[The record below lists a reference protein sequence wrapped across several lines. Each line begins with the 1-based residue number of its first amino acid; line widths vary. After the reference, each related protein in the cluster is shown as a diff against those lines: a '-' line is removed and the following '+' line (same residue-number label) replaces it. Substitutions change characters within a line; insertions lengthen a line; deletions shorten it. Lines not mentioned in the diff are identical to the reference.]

1 MIEILYGL
9 LFLVLAIPILIFG
22 IYGIIIL
29 YYGKLKRSEENV
41 EQSTENKSEPLVSVV
56 IATHNE
62 EKIISKKIENILSS
76 NYPIDK
82 IEIVLVDDSND
93 STPQIIDECSKKY
106 SNIQLIRFNERM
118 GYSPSMVAGVKA
130 AKGQIIVLND
140 AGSFL
145 DVQAIRNSVARLE
158 DPEVGVVTG
167 KDMIL
172 NINESVGK
180 SESIYLR
187 ILDFLRTAET
197 NLDSTFI
204 IKGEATAVR
213 KDLIKDLE
221 ICGETFDTT
230 VGLFVRQQG
239 YKVVYDP
246 TVKFYEY
253 APSTNSDLIKQKTN
267 RGANWIKVLWRYR
280 HVMFK
285 RKYGKYGSIILPMDF
300 GMIAVAPVMIMIAFT
315 LLVVLTFFNPSFFAF
330 IWAGLGFI
338 FLLFLV
344 FSRNLILTF
353 VRFEYSLIKAF
364 YQVIFTKRNHDRL
377 DKVDSTRRC

>member
-1 MIEILYGL
+1 M
-9 LFLVLAIPILIFG
+9 
-22 IYGIIIL
+22 
-29 YYGKLKRSEENV
+29 ENRL
-41 EQSTENKSEPLVSVV
+41 EPLVSVV

-62 EKIISKKIENILSS
+62 EKIISKKIENILAS
-76 NYPIDK
+76 NYPLDK
-82 IEIVLVDDSND
+82 IEIIFVDDSND
-93 STPQIIDECSKKY
+93 STPQIIEECSKKY
-106 SNIQLIRFNERM
+106 SNVRLIRFNERM
-118 GYSPSMVAGVKA
+118 GYSPSMIAGCKA
-130 AKGQIIVLND
+130 AIGEIIVLND

-145 DVQAIRNSVARLE
+145 DDQAIRNSVAHLE

-167 KDMIL
+167 KDVIL
-172 NINESVGK
+172 NTNESVGK
-180 SESIYLR
+180 SESLYLK
-187 ILDFLRTAET
+187 ILGFLRTAET

-213 KDLIKDLE
+213 KDLIKDLV
-221 ICGETFDTT
+221 ICGQTFDTT

-239 YKVVYDP
+239 YRVVYDP

-253 APSTNSDLIKQKTN
+253 SPSTNSDLIKQKTN

-280 HVMFK
+280 HIMFK

-300 GMIAVAPVMIMIAFT
+300 GMIAIAPVMIMIAFT
-315 LLVVLTFFNPSFFAF
+315 LLVTLTFLDPIFFAY
-330 IWAGLGFI
+330 IWAGLGFV

-344 FSRNLILTF
+344 FSKNIIITF
-353 VRFEYSLIKAF
+353 VRFEYSLIKAL

>member
-1 MIEILYGL
+1 MIEILFGL
-9 LFLVLAIPILIFG
+9 LFVVLAIPVLIFG
-22 IYGIIIL
+22 IYGVIIL
-29 YYGKLKRSEENV
+29 YYGKLRKKKEFIEDV
-41 EQSTENKSEPLVSVV
+41 TENRLDPLVSVV

-62 EKIISKKIENILSS
+62 EKIISKKIENILAS
-76 NYPIDK
+76 NYPLDK
-82 IEIVLVDDSND
+82 IEIVFVDDSND
-93 STPQIIDECSKKY
+93 STPQIIEECSKKY
-106 SNIQLIRFNERM
+106 SNIRLIRFHERM
-118 GYSPSMVAGVKA
+118 GYSPSMIAGVKA
-130 AKGQIIVLND
+130 AQGEIIVLND

-145 DVQAIRNSVARLE
+145 DDQAIRNSVARLE
-158 DPEVGVVTG
+158 DTQVGVVTG
-167 KDMIL
+167 KDVIL
-172 NINESVGK
+172 NMDESVAK
-180 SESIYLR
+180 SEGMYLR
-187 ILDFLRTAET
+187 ILGFLRTAET

-213 KDLIKDLE
+213 KDLIKNLE

-239 YKVVYDP
+239 YRVVYDP

-267 RGANWIKVLWRYR
+267 RGANWIKVLWRFR
-280 HVMFK
+280 HLMFK

-300 GMIAVAPVMIMIAFT
+300 GMIAVAPIMIMIGFA
-315 LLVVLTFFNPSFFAF
+315 LLVVLTFFDPSFFAF
-330 IWAGLGFI
+330 TWVGIGFI

-344 FSRNLILTF
+344 FSRNLIITF

-364 YQVIFTKRNHDRL
+364 YQVVFTKRNHDRL